1 MDFLVTVSFI
11 SMEIYSHLEGLVHA
25 RFRGGQEDSRSQL
38 QSYRHVHLKH
48 TDLKRAEHR
57 APLRQYLRQ
66 AWDMVVQMESIHV
79 KDPGLFNK
87 TMHTKVL
94 STHLAH
100 KASLNEHWC
109 LAFLSP

>member
-1 MDFLVTVSFI
+1 MPGS
-11 SMEIYSHLEGLVHA
+11 EGDRKTA
-25 RFRGGQEDSRSQL
+25 EASL
-38 QSYRHVHLKH
+38 QSCRHVHLKH

-87 TMHTKVL
+87 TTHTKY
-94 STHLAH
+94 
-100 KASLNEHWC
+100 
-109 LAFLSP
+109 